1 LVVFDCLR
9 QFDRKVAAAI
19 FEEGEDSE
27 FNDDEKGGG
36 MEGEFKIGEGKR
48 EEGNDFDWLFD
59 GGGGKSDDGVISDF
73 NDDDDGDVV
82 VVGNNNKLVGLENK
96 KSFL

>member
-36 MEGEFKIGEGKR
+36 MEGEFKIGEGRR
-48 EEGNDFDWLFD
+48 EGGNDFDWLFN
-59 GGGGKSDDGVISDF
+59 GGGGKIDDGVISDF
-73 NDDDDGDVV
+73 NDGDGDVV
-82 VVGNNNKLVGLENK
+82 VGSNNKLVGLENK
-96 KSFL
+96 KIF